1 MGQRFK
7 AIVTVACLCS
17 IGLALGT
24 SCSGPING
32 GETVNLVDNSAVP
45 NTAIPPIDDSA
56 PGKTE
61 TATFALG

>member
-1 MGQRFK
+1 MAQRFK
-7 AIVTVACLCS
+7 AIATVACLCS

-24 SCSGPING
+24 SCSGPIEG
-32 GETVNLVDNSAVP
+32 GKTVNLANNSTAP
-45 NTAIPPIDDSA
+45 STAIPSIDTSA